1 VERCKKTKST
11 TRHDHAVARFYCEQF
26 LFEVYASTT
35 PVQLQA
41 AFRHYQIMKRLV
53 DVGGNEFIEQVRHLK
68 EAGFKTEPAICHVLG
83 ISGEPYTAVLEL
95 EQWSDT
101 ELKACLDQCLK

>member
-1 VERCKKTKST
+1 M
-11 TRHDHAVARFYCEQF
+11 
-26 LFEVYASTT
+26 
-35 PVQLQA
+35 QLQA